1 MAKVTLHTKILGL
14 TLSLSILLILLLTSY
29 FTYMNGKQIEEDRG
43 RLALELSKSIS
54 FMPSIIE
61 AFELE
66 DPSESIQ
73 PVVEKIRAKTGAEF
87 IVVGNTEGIR
97 YSHPKESEIG
107 KKMMGGDNKK
117 AIEKGDYYISEAR
130 GSLGLS
136 MRGKSPIFN
145 ENGDIIGIVSVGFL
159 VEDIENQIFKVIS
172 KEMLIS
178 LLALIASI
186 IGSYL
191 LSKSIRKD
199 TLGLEPYEI
208 ANLYKEKNAVLHSVQ
223 EGILSVNDKGMIA
236 SMNQRAKSLL
246 GISGSVRHFKI
257 DGLFP
262 TSQLYEVLKTGKPKF
277 DKEVDWKEKTI
288 IVSYTPILDNKNVTG
303 VVASFREKTEIEQMI
318 NTLSE
323 MKTYSEELRAQ
334 THEFTNKLYALSGL
348 LQLGEYDEAIKM
360 IQGETSELEFQNQIV
375 FQQIKD
381 AKVQV
386 ILIGKLGKASEKK
399 ILFEIDAESYIEKL
413 PEHINLSQLTLILG
427 NILDNAFEAVYGQE
441 QPTIKFFATDLG
453 EDIIFEVSD
462 NGKGISDEVL
472 PVLFERGFTS
482 KEGENPRGYGLSN
495 ANRAVKE
502 LGGIIE
508 VQNGKES
515 TVFTVYLP
523 KKLSGGDTSE
533 Y

>member
-1 MAKVTLHTKILGL
+1 MVKLSLHTKILGL
-14 TLSLSILLILLLTSY
+14 TLSLSVLLILLLTTY
-29 FTYMNGKQIEEDRG
+29 YTYMNGKQIEVDRG
-43 RLALELSKSIS
+43 RLALEISKSVS
-54 FMPSIIE
+54 LMPSIIE

-66 DPSESIQ
+66 NPSEQIQ
-73 PVVEKIRAKTGAEF
+73 PIVERIRQKTGAEF

-107 KKMMGGDNKK
+107 KKMVGGDSIR
-117 AIEKGDYYISEAR
+117 AIEDGEYYVSEAR

-136 MRGKSPIFN
+136 MRGKSPIFDGD
-145 ENGDIIGIVSVGFL
+145 GDIIGLVSVGFL
-159 VEDIENQIFKVIS
+159 VEDIEKQIFKIIS

-178 LLALIASI
+178 LLALLASI

-191 LSKSIRKD
+191 LSRSIRKD

-223 EGILSVNDKGMIA
+223 EGILSINNKGMIT
-236 SMNQRAKSLL
+236 SMNQRAKVLL
-246 GISGSVRHFKI
+246 GISGSVRHSKI

-262 TSQLYEVLKTGKPKF
+262 SSQLYEVLNTGHPQF
-277 DKEVDWKEKTI
+277 DKEMTWKEKTI
-288 IVSYTPILDNKNVTG
+288 IVSCTPILDEKIVRG

-348 LQLGEYDEAIKM
+348 LQLGEYEEAIKM

-375 FQQIKD
+375 FKQIKD
-381 AKVQV
+381 TKVQV
-386 ILIGKLGKASEKK
+386 ILLGKLGKASEKK
-399 ILFEIDAESYIEKL
+399 IYFEIDSESYIDKL

-427 NILDNAFEAVYGQE
+427 NIIDNAFEAIVSNE
-441 QPTIKFFATDLG
+441 RPIIKFFATDLG

-462 NGKGISDEVL
+462 NGYGISDEDM
-472 PVLFERGFTS
+472 PTLFDRGFTS

-508 VQNGKES
+508 VQNGKEN

-523 KKLSGGDTSE
+523 KKPLGGYE
-533 Y
+533 R

>member
-1 MAKVTLHTKILGL
+1 MVKVSLHTKILGL
-14 TLSLSILLILLLTSY
+14 TLSLSFLLVILLTSY
-29 FTYMNGKQIEEDRG
+29 FTYMNGKQIEVDRG
-43 RLALELSKSIS
+43 RLALEISKSIS
-54 FMPSIIE
+54 LMPSIIE

-66 DPSESIQ
+66 NPSKRIQ
-73 PVVEKIRAKTGAEF
+73 PIVEKIREKTGAEF
-87 IVVGNTEGIR
+87 IVVGNKEGIR
-97 YSHPKESEIG
+97 YSHPIESEIG
-107 KKMMGGDNKK
+107 KKMIGGDSKRALANG
-117 AIEKGDYYISEAR
+117 EYYISEAR

-145 ENGDIIGIVSVGFL
+145 DDGDIIGVVSVGYL
-159 VEDIENQIFKVIS
+159 VEDIEHQVFKVVS
-172 KEMLIS
+172 KEIVIA
-178 LLALIASI
+178 LLVLIASI
-186 IGSYL
+186 IGSFL

-208 ANLYKEKNAVLHSVQ
+208 ANLYKEKKAVLHSVQ
-223 EGILSVNDKGMIA
+223 EGILSIDNKGMIT

-246 GISGSVRHFKI
+246 GISGSVRHSKV

-262 TSQLYEVLKTGKPKF
+262 THHLYEVLKTGYPLF
-277 DKEVDWKEKTI
+277 DKEMSWKEKTI
-288 IVSYTPILDNKNVTG
+288 IVSCTPILDEKNVTG

-318 NTLSE
+318 NTLTE

-348 LQLGEYDEAIKM
+348 LQLGEYEEAIKM

-381 AKVQV
+381 TKVQV

-399 ILFEIDAESYIEKL
+399 INFEIDSESYIEKL
-413 PEHINLSQLTLILG
+413 PEHIHLSQLTLILG
-427 NILDNAFEAVYGQE
+427 NIIDNAFEAVYGFE
-441 QPTIKFFATDLG
+441 KPIINFFATDIG

-462 NGKGISDEVL
+462 NGKGISDEEL
-472 PVLFERGFTS
+472 PELFERGFSS
-482 KEGENPRGYGLSN
+482 KEGEIPRGYGLSN
-495 ANRAVKE
+495 ASNAVKE

-508 VQNGKES
+508 VQNGKEN

-523 KKLSGGDTSE
+523 KKPLGGEDGE

>member
-1 MAKVTLHTKILGL
+1 MVKVSLHTKILGL
-14 TLSLSILLILLLTSY
+14 TLSLSLVLILLLTSY

-54 FMPSIIE
+54 FMPTIIE

-66 DPSESIQ
+66 NPSESIQ
-73 PVVEKIRAKTGAEF
+73 PIVEKIRKKTGAEF

-97 YSHPKESEIG
+97 YSHPNESEIG
-107 KKMMGGDNKK
+107 KKMIGGDSNR
-117 AIEKGDYYISEAR
+117 ALEEGEYYISEAR

-145 ENGDIIGIVSVGFL
+145 DSGDIIGVVSVGYL
-159 VEDIENQIFKVIS
+159 VEDIEQQIFRVLS
-172 KEMLIS
+172 REMLIS
-178 LLALIASI
+178 LLALLTSI
-186 IGSYL
+186 IGSFL

-223 EGILSVNDKGMIA
+223 EGILSINNKGMIS

-246 GISGSVRHFKI
+246 GISGSVRHWKI

-262 TSQLYEVLKTGKPKF
+262 SSQLYEVLKTGEPQF
-277 DKEVDWKEKTI
+277 DKEMTWKEKTI
-288 IVSYTPILDNKNVTG
+288 IVSCTPIMDGKTVTG

-323 MKTYSEELRAQ
+323 MKIYAEELRAQ

-381 AKVQV
+381 TKVQV

-399 ILFEIDAESYIEKL
+399 ILFEIDSESYIEKL
-413 PEHINLSQLTLILG
+413 PDHINLSQLTLILG
-427 NILDNAFEAVYGQE
+427 NIIDNAFEAVYGVHK
-441 QPTIKFFATDLG
+441 PSINFFATDLG

-462 NGKGISDEVL
+462 NGKGISDEDM
-472 PVLFERGFTS
+472 PALFERGFTS

-508 VQNGKES
+508 VQNGKEN

-523 KKLSGGDTSE
+523 KKPLGGDE
-533 Y
+533 R